1 MPLVTTDT
9 TFNHQWIVEFKPS
22 KRSVWRVW
30 CVHFDLQRAKWEREF
45 RRKLT
50 VEPAVYAWRILHRVT
65 ERVTTTTVTEEVV
78 E

>member
-9 TFNHQWIVEFKPS
+9 TFNHEWIVEFKRS
-22 KRSVWRVW
+22 KRGVWRAW
-30 CVHFDLQRAKWEREF
+30 GVHFDLERAKWEREF
-45 RRKLT
+45 RRKLP